1 MDNKKIAQTGLL
13 VAVAFVFS
21 YIESLIPLN
30 LGVPGIKIGLSNLVV
45 LFALYMMSYRISFG
59 ISMVRIFLVGLTF
72 GNLAAMLYSLAGG
85 LLSFGVMALLKKSGK
100 FSVYGVSLAGGVA
113 HNIGQIL
120 VACLVLRTSLLL
132 YYLPFL
138 LVSGVTAGL
147 LIGILG
153 GMILR
158 RLSHW
163 NRMI

>member
-1 MDNKKIAQTGLL
+1 
-13 VAVAFVFS
+13 
-21 YIESLIPLN
+21 
-30 LGVPGIKIGLSNLVV
+30 
-45 LFALYMMSYRISFG
+45 
-59 ISMVRIFLVGLTF
+59 MVRIFLVGLTF

>member
-30 LGVPGIKIGLSNLVV
+30 LGIPGIKLGLSNLVV

-85 LLSFGVMALLKKSGK
+85 LLSFGVIALLKRVGNFLSMG
-100 FSVYGVSLAGGVA
+100 SVWREEWHITLDRFWSHVWCFA
-113 HNIGQIL
+113 HPCYCIIFRFYWCP
-120 VACLVLRTSLLL
+120 A
-132 YYLPFL
+132 
-138 LVSGVTAGL
+138 
-147 LIGILG
+147 
-153 GMILR
+153 
-158 RLSHW
+158 
-163 NRMI
+163 